1 MPQWENVPAD
11 TGSSKLTV
19 ELINLETSDKNA
31 EYGSAVCM
39 DIFSVFHWTTISIAN
54 RCEYLTMR
62 PTRNWI

>member
-1 MPQWENVPAD
+1 MPAD

-39 DIFSVFHWTTISIAN
+39 DIFSVFH
-54 RCEYLTMR
+54 
-62 PTRNWI
+62 